1 MARVLL
7 IDDEA
12 DLLAPME
19 MALAAAGH
27 EVTALGDGAEALRR
41 LDPADFDLVVTDIVM
56 PRTDGLE
63 TLRALRRE
71 NPDLKIIAISGGGLM
86 DPAYHLRMAERL
98 GAARTLTKP
107 FTLKALVEAVEHLL
121 RHAPAGAEAPA

>member
-19 MALAAAGH
+19 MALAAADH
-27 EVTALGDGAEALRR
+27 EVTALSDGAEALREV
-41 LDPADFDLVVTDIVM
+41 DAADFDLVVTDIVM

-63 TLRALRRE
+63 TLRELRRD

-86 DPAYHLRMAERL
+86 DPAYHLRMAEGL
-98 GAARTLTKP
+98 GATRTLTKP
-107 FTLKALVEAVEHLL
+107 FALKTLVQAVEDLVGP
-121 RHAPAGAEAPA
+121 APAEAKAPA